1 MSRLFPD
8 RLPWILRASNLLRP
22 LPLVLKSLCTAAFL
36 LLLGPSLVHAAAQQV
51 AVPALAARVTDLTNT
66 LNSEQRAALESHLA
80 QFEQQ
85 EGSQIAILLV
95 PTTQPEAIEQYS
107 IRVVDEW
114 KLGRKGVDDGI
125 LILVA
130 KNDREMRIEVGY
142 GLEGVIPDAI
152 ANRIIDE
159 TMVPYFRQGDFYG
172 GLNAAVDQLAG
183 LVAGEPLPE
192 PQARSPTPWE
202 GMLPA
207 ILFGGLIVGAILRSI
222 FGNFL
227 GGAMNGGLIG
237 LAIWI
242 LGGGLLVALV
252 LAIIAFVITMSG
264 GLGAMHGM
272 GRSTYGGGFGGS
284 GGFGGGG
291 FSGGGGGFGGGG
303 ASGSW

>member
-1 MSRLFPD
+1 MPFV
-8 RLPWILRASNLLRP
+8 LRYLYAAA
-22 LPLVLKSLCTAAFL
+22 LVLL
-36 LLLGPSLVHAAAQQV
+36 LMPSLVLAGAQQV
-51 AVPALAARVTDLTNT
+51 AIPALAARVTDLTNT
-66 LNSEQRAALESHLA
+66 LSSEQQSALESRLA

-85 EGSQIAILLV
+85 EGSQMAILLV
-95 PTTQPEAIEQYS
+95 PSTRPEAIEQYS

-152 ANRIIDE
+152 AHRIIEE

-172 GLNAAVDQLAG
+172 GLSAAVEQLAG
-183 LVAGEPLPE
+183 LVAGEPLPA
-192 PQARSPTPWE
+192 PQARSASPWE

-207 ILFGGLIVGAILRSI
+207 LLIGGLIVGAILRSI

-237 LAIWI
+237 FAVWI

-252 LAIIAFVITMSG
+252 LAIIAFVITLSG

-272 GRSTYGGGFGGS
+272 GRGTYGGGGFGGS

-291 FSGGGGGFGGGG
+291 FSGGGGGGFGGGG

>member
-1 MSRLFPD
+1 MPFVQRYLY
-8 RLPWILRASNLLRP
+8 AAA
-22 LPLVLKSLCTAAFL
+22 LVLLM
-36 LLLGPSLVHAAAQQV
+36 PSLVLAGAQQV
-51 AVPALAARVTDLTNT
+51 AIPALAARVTDLTNT
-66 LNSEQRAALESHLA
+66 LSAEQQSALESRLA

-85 EGSQIAILLV
+85 EGSQMAILLV
-95 PTTQPEAIEQYS
+95 PSTRPEAIEQYS

-152 ANRIIDE
+152 AHRIIEE

-172 GLNAAVDQLAG
+172 GLSAAVEQLAG
-183 LVAGEPLPE
+183 LVAGEPLPA
-192 PQARSPTPWE
+192 PQARSASPWE

-207 ILFGGLIVGAILRSI
+207 LLIGGLIVGAILRSI

-237 LAIWI
+237 FAVWI

-252 LAIIAFVITMSG
+252 LAIIAFVITLSG

-272 GRSTYGGGFGGS
+272 GRGTYGGGGFGGS

-291 FSGGGGGFGGGG
+291 FSGGGGGGFGGGG

>member
-1 MSRLFPD
+1 MPFV
-8 RLPWILRASNLLRP
+8 LRYLYAAA
-22 LPLVLKSLCTAAFL
+22 LVLL
-36 LLLGPSLVHAAAQQV
+36 LMPSLVLAGAQQV
-51 AVPALAARVTDLTNT
+51 AIPALAARVTDLTNT
-66 LNSEQRAALESHLA
+66 LSAEQQSALESRLA

-85 EGSQIAILLV
+85 EGSQMAILLV
-95 PTTQPEAIEQYS
+95 PSTRPEAIEQYS

-152 ANRIIDE
+152 ANRIIEE

-172 GLNAAVDQLAG
+172 GLSAAVEQLAG
-183 LVAGEPLPE
+183 LVAGEPLPA
-192 PQARSPTPWE
+192 PQARSASPWE

-207 ILFGGLIVGAILRSI
+207 LLIGGLIVGAILRSI

-237 LAIWI
+237 FAVWI

-252 LAIIAFVITMSG
+252 LAIIAFVITLSG

-272 GRSTYGGGFGGS
+272 GRGTYGGGGFGGS

>member
-1 MSRLFPD
+1 MPFV
-8 RLPWILRASNLLRP
+8 LRYLYAAA
-22 LPLVLKSLCTAAFL
+22 LVLL
-36 LLLGPSLVHAAAQQV
+36 LMPSLVLAGAQQV
-51 AVPALAARVTDLTNT
+51 AIPALAARVTDLTNT
-66 LNSEQRAALESHLA
+66 LSAEQQSALESRLA

-85 EGSQIAILLV
+85 EGSQMAILLV
-95 PTTQPEAIEQYS
+95 PSTRPEEIEQYS

-152 ANRIIDE
+152 ANRIIEE
-159 TMVPYFRQGDFYG
+159 TMVPYFRKGDFYG
-172 GLNAAVDQLAG
+172 GLSVAVEQLAS
-183 LVAGEPLPE
+183 LVAGEPLPAS
-192 PQARSPTPWE
+192 QVRSASPWE

-207 ILFGGLIVGAILRSI
+207 LLIGGLIVGAILRSI

-237 LAIWI
+237 FAVWI

-252 LAIIAFVITMSG
+252 LAIIAFVITLSG

-272 GRSTYGGGFGGS
+272 GRGTYGGGGFGGS

>member
-1 MSRLFPD
+1 MPFV
-8 RLPWILRASNLLRP
+8 LRYLYAAA
-22 LPLVLKSLCTAAFL
+22 LVLL
-36 LLLGPSLVHAAAQQV
+36 LMPSLVLAGAQQV
-51 AVPALAARVTDLTNT
+51 AIPALAARVTDLTNT
-66 LNSEQRAALESHLA
+66 LSAEQQSALESRLA

-85 EGSQIAILLV
+85 EGSQMAILLV
-95 PTTQPEAIEQYS
+95 PSTRPEAIEQYS

-152 ANRIIDE
+152 ANRIIEE

-172 GLNAAVDQLAG
+172 GLSAAVEQLAG
-183 LVAGEPLPE
+183 LVAGEPLPA
-192 PQARSPTPWE
+192 PQARTASPWE

-207 ILFGGLIVGAILRSI
+207 LLIGGLIVGAILRSI

-237 LAIWI
+237 FAVWI

-252 LAIIAFVITMSG
+252 LAIIAFVITLSG

-272 GRSTYGGGFGGS
+272 GRGTYGGGGFGGS

>member
-1 MSRLFPD
+1 M
-8 RLPWILRASNLLRP
+8 LRYLYAAA
-22 LPLVLKSLCTAAFL
+22 LVLLM
-36 LLLGPSLVHAAAQQV
+36 PSLVLAGAQQV
-51 AVPALAARVTDLTNT
+51 AIPALAARVTDLTNT
-66 LNSEQRAALESHLA
+66 LSSEQQSALESRLA

-85 EGSQIAILLV
+85 EGSQMAILLV
-95 PTTQPEAIEQYS
+95 PSTRPEAIEQYS

-152 ANRIIDE
+152 ANRITEE

-172 GLNAAVDQLAG
+172 GLSAAVEQLAG
-183 LVAGEPLPE
+183 LVAGESLPA
-192 PQARSPTPWE
+192 PQARSASPWE

-207 ILFGGLIVGAILRSI
+207 LLIGGLIVGAILRSI

-237 LAIWI
+237 FAVWI

-252 LAIIAFVITMSG
+252 LAIIAFVITLSG

-272 GRSTYGGGFGGS
+272 GRGTYGGGGFGGS

-291 FSGGGGGFGGGG
+291 FSGGGGGGFGGGG

>member
-1 MSRLFPD
+1 MSRQFPN
-8 RLPWILRASNLLRP
+8 RQLWTLRINSLPFVQRYLYAAA
-22 LPLVLKSLCTAAFL
+22 LVLLM
-36 LLLGPSLVHAAAQQV
+36 PSLVLAGAQQV
-51 AVPALAARVTDLTNT
+51 AIPALAARVTDLTNT
-66 LNSEQRAALESHLA
+66 LSAEQQSALESRLA

-85 EGSQIAILLV
+85 EGSQMAILLV
-95 PTTQPEAIEQYS
+95 PSTRPEAIEQYS

-152 ANRIIDE
+152 AHRIIEE

-172 GLNAAVDQLAG
+172 GLSAAVEQLAG
-183 LVAGEPLPE
+183 LVAGEPLPA
-192 PQARSPTPWE
+192 PQARSASPWE

-207 ILFGGLIVGAILRSI
+207 LLIGGLIVGAILRSI

-237 LAIWI
+237 FAVWI

-252 LAIIAFVITMSG
+252 LAIIAFVITLSG

-272 GRSTYGGGFGGS
+272 GRGTYGGGGFGGS

-291 FSGGGGGFGGGG
+291 FSGGGGGGFGGGG

>member
-1 MSRLFPD
+1 MPFV
-8 RLPWILRASNLLRP
+8 LRYLYAAA
-22 LPLVLKSLCTAAFL
+22 LVLL
-36 LLLGPSLVHAAAQQV
+36 LMPSLVLAGAQQV
-51 AVPALAARVTDLTNT
+51 AIPALAARVTDLTNT
-66 LNSEQRAALESHLA
+66 LSAEQQSALESRLA

-85 EGSQIAILLV
+85 EGSQMAILLV
-95 PTTQPEAIEQYS
+95 PSTRPEAIEQYS

-152 ANRIIDE
+152 ANRIIEE
-159 TMVPYFRQGDFYG
+159 TMVPYFRQGDLYG
-172 GLNAAVDQLAG
+172 GLSAAVEQLAG
-183 LVAGEPLPE
+183 LIAGEPLPA
-192 PQARSPTPWE
+192 PQARTASPWE

-207 ILFGGLIVGAILRSI
+207 LLIGGLIVGAILRSI

-237 LAIWI
+237 FAVWI

-252 LAIIAFVITMSG
+252 LAIIAFVITLSG
-264 GLGAMHGM
+264 GLGTMHGM
-272 GRSTYGGGFGGS
+272 GRGTYGGGGFGGS
-284 GGFGGGG
+284 GGFGGG